1 MTIKLTDR
9 HQVGATSLEL
19 PPMGFGAAHLGGMYH
34 RVSGETAHATLK
46 AAWDGGVRYFDTAP
60 FYGRGL
66 SEHRVGDFLIDQP
79 RDEFM
84 LTTKVGRYFRRP
96 ADPKT
101 FDRTPWGG
109 GLNMEIVWDY
119 SYDGVMRS
127 YEQSLLRLGLD
138 SVDALLIHDPEA
150 SLAGDANGPRMEDM
164 VEQRHQG
171 TRRAQARPARS
182 RPSAWGSMRPTSLT
196 TFAPQVP
203 LDFCIVAMPYT
214 LLDQSALH
222 TGLKRCIDND
232 ISVIIGAPYASGILA
247 TGPGPNARYRYGIAP
262 DDIQDKTRRIQSHL
276 RGAWRIAAGGGAA
289 VSAGPSGGGVGD
301 PRRRQAGGSDEQYR
315 LSAGSDAGG
324 VVGRPQV
331 RRPDRRRGT
340 NAELGS
346 RPQPRRQ
353 R

>member
-1 MTIKLTDR
+1 MSIKLTDR
-9 HQVGATSLEL
+9 HRVGSTSLEL

-60 FYGRGL
+60 FYGRGI
-66 SEHRVGDFLIDQP
+66 SEHRTGDFLIDQP
-79 RDEFM
+79 REQFL

-96 ADPKT
+96 TDPKT

-119 SYDGVMRS
+119 SYDGVMRA

-150 SLAGDANGPRMEDM
+150 SLASNPDGPRMEDM
-164 VEQRHQG
+164 V
-171 TRRAQARPARS
+171 RS
-182 RPSAWGSMRPTSLT
+182 GIKALEELKASGQIKAIGMGLNAAPSLM

-214 LLDQSALH
+214 LLDQSALG
-222 TGLKRCIDND
+222 TGLKRCLDNN

-247 TGPGPNARYRYGIAP
+247 TGPGPNARYGYGIAS
-262 DDIQDKTRRIQSHL
+262 DEVQDKVRRIQAVCARHGVSL
-276 RGAWRIAAGGGAA
+276 QAAALQFPLAHPTVVSVIPGGARPEEVTSNIGYLQEPIPTA
-289 VSAGPSGGGVGD
+289 FWSELKTAGLIDTAAPV
-301 PRRRQAGGSDEQYR
+301 P
-315 LSAGSDAGG
+315 
-324 VVGRPQV
+324 
-331 RRPDRRRGT
+331 
-340 NAELGS
+340 N
-346 RPQPRRQ
+346 
-353 R
+353 